1 MTVRSMNG
9 EVLHHTATQSVED
22 DAGQQSD
29 VNAARLTET
38 AVEVPWSIGAAVE
51 GQAPVPGWLETHSS
65 LVSIQDPD
73 GSALAHLK
81 HSQLAAGLRKLG
93 LGSKTAIAGIVAE
106 SSVGLPVGAE
116 TGLQDGL
123 ARVGRVEV
131 FGEEPA
137 TQLQSPTVPTLQ
149 SISKARQ
156 VMVGPARF
164 SPARASPS
172 HNEGH
177 QASAQTPFG
186 AIGTK
191 HPSGAPSDQTQALR
205 TLIERLQAADAKWE
219 NQTAD
224 LASLPALLS
233 SCHPRHTRAHLLD
246 SALAVLSLTQS
257 PRSQVARAALS
268 TLEVLVKAHCS
279 KLDRLLE
286 TMLPVLLPLAFPV
299 GRAGFLA
306 AAARAVL
313 SAAAQAAQAA
323 PMMNALLSALA
334 GAKVAAAR
342 AYLARLCC
350 ELQRRH
356 GSALAHDTLLLQ
368 RTAQAALQLQRDA
381 HSEQRA
387 AGKAMLQ
394 GVYQAVGDQAGF
406 MAMLKQWGV
415 GGHEVGVLLQ

>member
-1 MTVRSMNG
+1 MHPQVSG
-9 EVLHHTATQSVED
+9 VFFPQ
-22 DAGQQSD
+22 
-29 VNAARLTET
+29 
-38 AVEVPWSIGAAVE
+38 P
-51 GQAPVPGWLETHSS
+51 LEPSPH
-65 LVSIQDPD
+65 
-73 GSALAHLK
+73 ALNI
-81 HSQLAAGLRKLG
+81 LA
-93 LGSKTAIAGIVAE
+93 
-106 SSVGLPVGAE
+106 
-116 TGLQDGL
+116 Q
-123 ARVGRVEV
+123 
-131 FGEEPA
+131 
-137 TQLQSPTVPTLQ
+137 
-149 SISKARQ
+149 
-156 VMVGPARF
+156 
-164 SPARASPS
+164 
-172 HNEGH
+172 
-177 QASAQTPFG
+177 
-186 AIGTK
+186 
-191 HPSGAPSDQTQALR
+191 
-205 TLIERLQAADAKWE
+205 RLQATDAKWE
-219 NQTAD
+219 TQTAD
-224 LASLPALLS
+224 LASLPALLG
-233 SCHPRHTRAHLLD
+233 SCHPRYTRAHLLD

-268 TLEVLVKAHCS
+268 TLEILVKAHCS

-313 SAAAQAAQAA
+313 SATAQAAQAA

-342 AYLARLCC
+342 TYLARLCC

-356 GSALAHDTLLLQ
+356 GSALAPDTLLLQ

-415 GGHEVGVLLQ
+415 SGHEVGVLLQ

>member
-1 MTVRSMNG
+1 M
-9 EVLHHTATQSVED
+9 
-22 DAGQQSD
+22 
-29 VNAARLTET
+29 
-38 AVEVPWSIGAAVE
+38 
-51 GQAPVPGWLETHSS
+51 
-65 LVSIQDPD
+65 
-73 GSALAHLK
+73 
-81 HSQLAAGLRKLG
+81 
-93 LGSKTAIAGIVAE
+93 
-106 SSVGLPVGAE
+106 
-116 TGLQDGL
+116 
-123 ARVGRVEV
+123 
-131 FGEEPA
+131 
-137 TQLQSPTVPTLQ
+137 
-149 SISKARQ
+149 
-156 VMVGPARF
+156 
-164 SPARASPS
+164 
-172 HNEGH
+172 
-177 QASAQTPFG
+177 
-186 AIGTK
+186 
-191 HPSGAPSDQTQALR
+191 
-205 TLIERLQAADAKWE
+205 
-219 NQTAD
+219 
-224 LASLPALLS
+224 
-233 SCHPRHTRAHLLD
+233 
-246 SALAVLSLTQS
+246 
-257 PRSQVARAALS
+257 
-268 TLEVLVKAHCS
+268 KAHCS

-313 SAAAQAAQAA
+313 SATAQAAQAA

-415 GGHEVGVLLQ
+415 GGHEVSRCGVEGRYRAEGLVADSVRVPGLPLP